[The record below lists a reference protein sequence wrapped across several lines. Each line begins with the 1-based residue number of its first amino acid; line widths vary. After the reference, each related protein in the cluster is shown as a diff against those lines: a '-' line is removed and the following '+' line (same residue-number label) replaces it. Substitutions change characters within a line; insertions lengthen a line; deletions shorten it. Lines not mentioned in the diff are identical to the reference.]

1 MKKFTFLYLII
12 FVLLFFLII
21 SLYII
26 FDFNFITSKTSI
38 KDILIKVLPPLLG
51 AFFSGLVAL
60 LVFSLTKRKEE
71 INDAK
76 KSNDAVEII
85 KTELKENFNFNSK
98 LNSFLQK
105 TPTETIVRNLC
116 TEPNQ
121 KIKDYFKMLKNEFS
135 TDIIDEVL
143 DKVSFNKLTT
153 ILQDIK
159 SVRNIKKIVD
169 LINTEIQTEETL
181 TQSINRLKETSKL
194 FSESKLYEEST
205 KRKFMKLKRNNFKEL
220 YFTDIDKLSYIIIL
234 IILFLFFYI

>member
-1 MKKFTFLYLII
+1 MKKITFLYLTI
-12 FVLLFFLII
+12 FVLLFFLTL

-26 FDFNFITSKTSI
+26 FDFKFITSKTSI
-38 KDILIKVLPPLLG
+38 KDILIKVLPPLFG

-71 INDAK
+71 INATK

-85 KTELKENFNFNSK
+85 KVELKENFEFNLK
-98 LNSFLQK
+98 LNSFLES
-105 TPTETIVRNLC
+105 TPTETIVKHLC
-116 TEPNQ
+116 IEPNQ
-121 KIKDYFKMLKNEFS
+121 EVKEYFKMLKNEFS

-143 DKVSFNKLTT
+143 EKVSFNTLTT
-153 ILQDIK
+153 ILPDIK

-169 LINTEIQTEETL
+169 LINTEIQTEKTI

-205 KRKFMKLKRNNFKEL
+205 KRKFMKLNRNNFKEL